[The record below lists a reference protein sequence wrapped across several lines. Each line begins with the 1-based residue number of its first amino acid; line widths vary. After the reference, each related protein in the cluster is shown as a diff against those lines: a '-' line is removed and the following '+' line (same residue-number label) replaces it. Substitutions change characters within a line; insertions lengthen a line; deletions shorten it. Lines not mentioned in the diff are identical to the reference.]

1 MRNRFLNL
9 VVMSVLPFAA
19 AAAQD
24 AGGPS
29 NVLSFQPLNAV
40 VLTAYSAEYERKI
53 GDEISFGI
61 GGTHWNVGNDA
72 NDLTY
77 QSGDVKLRFYPQGNA
92 LQGFSLG
99 GSVGFSRISATND
112 FDGTEDSASG
122 PSFGVLIEYQWLM
135 GKARNFALALGLGA
149 KAVMVDEDEITSDD
163 FVARYPTA
171 RVSVGYAF

>member
-1 MRNRFLNL
+1 
-9 VVMSVLPFAA
+9 MSILPFATA
-19 AAAQD
+19 VAQD

-29 NVLSFQPLNAV
+29 NVLSFQPLNAI

-53 GDEISFGI
+53 GEATSFGI
-61 GGTHWNVGNDA
+61 GGTHWNVDDG

-77 QSGDVKLRFYPQGNA
+77 QSGDLKFRFYPQGVA

-99 GSVGFSRISATND
+99 GSVGYSRISATND
-112 FDGTEDSASG
+112 FDATEESVSG

-135 GKARNFALALGLGA
+135 GKSKNVALALGLGA

-171 RVSVGYAF
+171 RISVGYAF

>member
-1 MRNRFLNL
+1 MRNRVLNL

-40 VLTAYSAEYERKI
+40 MLTAYSAEYERKI
-53 GDEISFGI
+53 GEATSVGI
-61 GGTHWNVGNDA
+61 GGTHWNVDEA

-77 QSGDVKLRFYPQGNA
+77 QSGDLKFRFYPQGVA

-99 GSVGFSRISATND
+99 GSVGFSQISASND
-112 FDGTEDSASG
+112 LDGTEESASG

-135 GKARNFALALGLGA
+135 GKSRNFALALGLGA